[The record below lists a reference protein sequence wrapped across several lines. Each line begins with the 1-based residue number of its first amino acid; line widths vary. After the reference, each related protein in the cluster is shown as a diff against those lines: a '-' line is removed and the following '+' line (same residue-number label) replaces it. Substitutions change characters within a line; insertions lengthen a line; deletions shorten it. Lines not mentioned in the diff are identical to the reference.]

1 MVNDSLSPLPV
12 RYHHMGW
19 EGGGH
24 QMDLAPSNL
33 ADFLTITKLFR
44 KKWIHLQ
51 AKNLLLLLLLL
62 TAKTTHIMA

>member
-1 MVNDSLSPLPV
+1 
-12 RYHHMGW
+12 MGW